1 MRRYIF
7 VLLFGVCISFSRGQT
22 GGNGV
27 YTFLKL
33 PVSARVS
40 AVSGGKLFSVRD
52 NNPALAIMNPSML
65 NPSMNMG
72 TSLNLVDYF
81 THTLYGHLN
90 YIQHFKNVGTFDLA
104 FNFAN
109 YGTFKGYDDYGNETG
124 KFNAADYA
132 VIMGYGKE
140 FVDSAFSMG
149 MNVKWIF
156 SQYETY
162 FSAGLGVDFAASYYH
177 HRENLSLTF
186 LLCNVGAQ
194 FKSYAGIREK
204 IPFEIQL
211 AISQRFKH
219 VPLRYSITLQH
230 LQKWDLSHKDPTDP
244 FANYDATTGEV
255 IEKTK
260 INRFG
265 NNLLRHF
272 VFGVEIIPIKYFSLQ
287 VSYNYNT
294 RQEMRAHEK
303 PGAVG
308 FAYGAGIHVH
318 YFDLYYARN
327 HNNLASVPNHFTLST
342 NIESLLKSKGKKDV
356 QEVKKKVREVKEVK
370 ETEEVKENK

>member
-1 MRRYIF
+1 MKWYIF
-7 VLLFGVCISFSRGQT
+7 CLLFSICISFSYGQT
-22 GGNGV
+22 GGNEV

-40 AVSGGKLFSVRD
+40 AMGGKLFSVRD

-81 THTLYGHLN
+81 THTPYGHLN
-90 YIQHFKNVGTFDLA
+90 YIQYFKNVGTFNLA
-104 FNFAN
+104 LNFAN
-109 YGTFKGYDDYGNETG
+109 YGTFTGYDIYGNETG
-124 KFNAADYA
+124 KFGAADYA

-140 FVDSAFSMG
+140 FIDSTFSMG

-156 SQYETY
+156 SKYETY

-177 HRENLSLTF
+177 HPENLSLT
-186 LLCNVGAQ
+186 LLLSNVGTQ
-194 FKSYAGIREK
+194 FKSYAGISEK

-211 AISQRFKH
+211 ALSQRFKH
-219 VPLRYSITLQH
+219 VPLRYSITFQH
-230 LQKWDLSHKDPTDP
+230 LQKWNLSHKDPTDP
-244 FANYDATTGEV
+244 FAHHDNLTGEV
-255 IEKTK
+255 MEKTK

-265 NNLLRHF
+265 NNLFRHI
-272 VFGVEIIPIKYFSLQ
+272 VIGVEIIPIKYFSLQ
-287 VSYNYNT
+287 VSYNYNV
-294 RQEMRAHEK
+294 RQEMRTFEK
-303 PGAVG
+303 PGAIG

-318 YFDLYYARN
+318 HFDLYYARS

-342 NIESLLKSKGKKDV
+342 NIASLMKS
-356 QEVKKKVREVKEVK
+356 
-370 ETEEVKENK
+370 KENKGKEKQTER

>member
-1 MRRYIF
+1 MKFRYVF
-7 VLLFGVCISFSRGQT
+7 VVLFSVWVSFSVAQT
-22 GGNGV
+22 GGNEV
-27 YTFLKL
+27 YAFLKL

-40 AVSGGKLFSVRD
+40 AAAGGKLFSVRD

-90 YIQHFKNVGTFDLA
+90 YIQSFKNIGTFDLA

-109 YGTFKGYDDYGNETG
+109 YGSFRGYDDYGNETE
-124 KFNAADYA
+124 KFGAADYA
-132 VIMGYGKE
+132 VIMGYGRE
-140 FVDSAFSMG
+140 FIDSAFSMG

-186 LLCNVGAQ
+186 LLSNVGTQ

-219 VPLRYSITLQH
+219 VPIRYSITLQH
-230 LQKWDLSHKDPTDP
+230 LQKWDLSYKDPTDP
-244 FANYDATTGEV
+244 FANIDVTTGEV
-255 IEKTK
+255 IERGKFNK
-260 INRFG
+260 FG

-272 VFGVEIIPIKYFSLQ
+272 VFGIEIIPIKYFSLQ
-287 VSYNYNT
+287 LSYNYNT
-294 RQEMRAHEK
+294 RQEMRTYAK
-303 PGAVG
+303 PGAIG
-308 FAYGAGIHVH
+308 LSYGAGIHVH
-318 YFDLYYARN
+318 HFDLYYARN

-342 NIESLLKSKGKKDV
+342 NIESLLNSKKNK
-356 QEVKKKVREVKEVK
+356 EVKEVK
-370 ETEEVKENK
+370 TKDVKEVKESRENREVF

>member
-1 MRRYIF
+1 MKQYIF
-7 VLLFGVCISFSRGQT
+7 CLLFCVCISFSNAQT
-22 GGNGV
+22 GGNEV
-27 YTFLKL
+27 YKFLNL

-40 AVSGGKLFSVRD
+40 AMGGKLFSVRD

-81 THTLYGHLN
+81 THTPYGHLN
-90 YIQHFKNVGTFDLA
+90 YIQHFKDIGTFDLA

-109 YGTFKGYDDYGNETG
+109 YGSFQGYDEFGNETG
-124 KFNAADYA
+124 KFGAADYA

-140 FVDSAFSMG
+140 FIDSAFSMG

-156 SQYETY
+156 SKYESY

-177 HRENLSLTF
+177 HPENLSLT
-186 LLCNVGAQ
+186 LLISNLGSQ
-194 FKSYAGIREK
+194 FKSYAGFREK

-211 AISQRFKH
+211 ALSQRFKH

-244 FANYDATTGEV
+244 FAEYDVSTGEMK
-255 IEKTK
+255 EKTK

-265 NNLLRHF
+265 NNLFRHI
-272 VFGVEIIPIKYFSLQ
+272 VVGVELPLKYFSLQ
-287 VSYNYNT
+287 VSYNYNV
-294 RQEMRAHEK
+294 RQEMRAYEK
-303 PGAVG
+303 PGVIG
-308 FAYGAGIHVH
+308 LAYGVGIHVH
-318 YFDLYYARN
+318 HFDLYYARN

-342 NIESLLKSKGKKDV
+342 NIVSLMKS
-356 QEVKKKVREVKEVK
+356 
-370 ETEEVKENK
+370 KENKAVKKEAKVKEIKEENK

>member
-1 MRRYIF
+1 MKRHIF
-7 VLLFGVCISFSRGQT
+7 VVLFSIGGLFSYSQT
-22 GGNGV
+22 GGNEV
-27 YTFLKL
+27 YKFLKL

-40 AVSGGKLFSVRD
+40 AMGGKLFSVRE

-65 NPSMNMG
+65 NPSMSTG

-90 YIQHFKNVGTFDLA
+90 YIHSFKNVGTFDLA

-109 YGTFKGYDDYGNETG
+109 YGKFKGYDIYGNETRQFG
-124 KFNAADYA
+124 ASDYA

-140 FVDSAFSMG
+140 FIDSAFSMG

-177 HRENLSLTF
+177 HRENLSLT
-186 LLCNVGAQ
+186 LLLSDVGTQ

-204 IPFEIQL
+204 IPFEIQM

-219 VPLRYSITLQH
+219 VPIRYSIIFQH

-244 FANYDATTGEV
+244 YANIDVNSGEV

-260 INRFG
+260 INKFG
-265 NNLLRHF
+265 NNLLRHI
-272 VFGVEIIPIKYFSLQ
+272 VFGIEIPTKYFSLQ
-287 VSYNYNT
+287 VSYNYNV
-294 RQEMRAHEK
+294 RQEMRAIEK

-318 YFDLYYARN
+318 HFDLYYARS

-342 NIESLLKSKGKKDV
+342 NITNLIKSRENKG
-356 QEVKKKVREVKEVK
+356 VKKLKEVK
-370 ETEEVKENK
+370 